1 MSLAVQTADLDV
13 IGAGFVHL
21 DYAATAPCVRAAAEA
36 VNALLPSYGSV
47 HRGTGPR
54 SQTSTLEYE
63 RARDVIADFLGC
75 RPGDQVVFTRNTTDA
90 LNLLARALPPG
101 TTTVVFDG
109 EHHANLLPWP
119 NQLRLPAPATPEE
132 AVAAVDRALTDLRSG
147 SGSLHPS
154 GAGFGGARRG
164 ADPSGA
170 GFSGAR
176 RGADPSG
183 AGFGGAR
190 RSASPSG
197 GRQSGPV
204 LLAVTGASNVT
215 GEVWPVRALAAVAHA
230 HGARIV
236 VDAAQLAPHEAI
248 DLREIDADYVALSG
262 HKLYAPFGAGVLA
275 GRADWLDAAPPY
287 LAGGGASAAVGDEV
301 GDVRWQTGPARH
313 EGGTPNL
320 LGAVSLAAVC
330 AALAATDR
338 TALHDREQQLLAQ
351 LRDGLRYVK
360 GASEVTIFGPWRARV
375 GIVSIALPGRDP
387 SGVATRLA
395 DEFGIG
401 VRAGLFCAHPLVR
414 RLTGATGNNG
424 CEGGLLRASFG
435 LGTTPADIDAL
446 LAALHAILR

>member
-1 MSLAVQTADLDV
+1 MSLAVHTTDLDV

-21 DYAATAPCVRAAAEA
+21 DYAATAPCVRAAADA

-63 RARDVIADFLGC
+63 RARAVIASFLGC
-75 RPGDQVVFTRNTTDA
+75 RPSDHVVFTRNTTDA

-101 TTTVVFDG
+101 TTTVLFDG

-119 NQLRLPAPATPEE
+119 NQLRLPAPTSPEE
-132 AVAAVDRALTDLRSG
+132 AVAAVDRALTALRATESAADQVSAPAARDSAYTAVRDSG
-147 SGSLHPS
+147 SASAAVGGSQFAA
-154 GAGFGGARRG
+154 AGLGGSVPAGRR
-164 ADPSGA
+164 
-170 GFSGAR
+170 
-176 RGADPSG
+176 
-183 AGFGGAR
+183 
-190 RSASPSG
+190 
-197 GRQSGPV
+197 PV

-215 GEVWPVRALAAVAHA
+215 GELWPITALAEVAHS

-236 VDAAQLAPHEAI
+236 VDAAQLAPHRPI
-248 DLREIDADYVALSG
+248 DLREIGADYVALSG

-275 GRADWLDAAPPY
+275 GRADWLDGAPPY
-287 LAGGGASAAVGDEV
+287 LAGGGASAAVGDTI
-301 GDVRWQTGPARH
+301 GDVRWQAGPARH

-330 AALAATDR
+330 AALTEADR
-338 TALHDREQQLLAQ
+338 AELHDREQQLLTQ
-351 LRDGLRYVK
+351 LRDGLRYVT
-360 GASEVTIFGPWRARV
+360 GVSEVSIFGPRSERV
-375 GIVSIALPGRDP
+375 GIVSLSLPGHDP

-424 CEGGLLRASFG
+424 CDGGLLRISFG
-435 LGTTPADIDAL
+435 LGTTPADIDCL
-446 LAALHAILR
+446 LAALQSVLR